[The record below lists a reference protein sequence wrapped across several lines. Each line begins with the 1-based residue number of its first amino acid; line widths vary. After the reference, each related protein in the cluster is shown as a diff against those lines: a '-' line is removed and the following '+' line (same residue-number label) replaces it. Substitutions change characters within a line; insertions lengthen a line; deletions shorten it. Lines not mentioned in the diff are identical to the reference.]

1 METNSIPN
9 KVHAFSGSV
18 AFSAFQPIDVKP
30 VIGRK
35 WITNGVD
42 NINFQRYKDAYDDSP
57 TNSSIINAFVSYI
70 FGEGLIDKKGIDL
83 RKYISQTDVE
93 LMCQDYK
100 TYGGCSAQVIW
111 SAGDK
116 PARIEYVPIS
126 KLGIN
131 VQDDMKVDGF
141 WYSWDWLNRW
151 RYKPAFYPKFD
162 GRRKS
167 DLEILYIRRPTSE
180 PFFPIPDYFSGIPW
194 TKVEG
199 ELANG
204 ALHHFQNGMEDITI
218 FNYLNGRIEDA
229 EVAKAEAER
238 IRQKTI
244 GTSNKGK
251 VFVNFGEGSDESLVV
266 DRISPPELN
275 QQNVFYSEEAERKLI
290 VAHSAPLILFSG
302 SNQGGGFS
310 NNADE
315 REVATQELFR
325 KHINPAREVILRGLQ
340 EVFNLINPDIVLD
353 FKNFEAEKTLTE
365 EENTVISSEMTP
377 LSTENVSVLDDKTL
391 EAQASLKGSVGG
403 VQALLEIQASY
414 AQGLTTYESA
424 INMLDIIYGY
434 SRDTAVKLLGKPK
447 IDTTNEEVA
456 N

>member
-1 METNSIPN
+1 MLDDQRL
-9 KVHAFSGSV
+9 KVFS
-18 AFSAFQPIDVKP
+18 Q
-30 VIGRK
+30 
-35 WITNGVD
+35 
-42 NINFQRYKDAYDDSP
+42 Y
-57 TNSSIINAFVSYI
+57 
-70 FGEGLIDKKGIDL
+70 LI
-83 RKYISQTDVE
+83 
-93 LMCQDYK
+93 
-100 TYGGCSAQVIW
+100 
-111 SAGDK
+111 
-116 PARIEYVPIS
+116 
-126 KLGIN
+126 
-131 VQDDMKVDGF
+131 
-141 WYSWDWLNRW
+141 
-151 RYKPAFYPKFD
+151 
-162 GRRKS
+162 
-167 DLEILYIRRPTSE
+167 
-180 PFFPIPDYFSGIPW
+180 SGIPW

-218 FNYLNGRIEDA
+218 FNYNNGRILD
-229 EVAKAEAER
+229 KKEADKEADKLR
-238 IRQKTI
+238 EKTI

-251 VFVNFGEGSDESLVV
+251 VFVSFNEGAEEALVI

-275 QQNVFYSEEAERKLI
+275 QQNVFYSEEAERKII
-290 VAHSAPLILFSG
+290 VAHSAPPILFSG

-447 IDTTNEEVA
+447 TDTINEEVT

>member
-1 METNSIPN
+1 METNTTAN
-9 KVHAFSGSV
+9 KVHVFGGSV
-18 AFSAFQPIDVKP
+18 AFSAFQPIDIKP

-70 FGEGLIDKKGIDL
+70 FGEGLIDKNGIDL
-83 RKYISQTDVE
+83 RKYIKQEDVE
-93 LMCQDYK
+93 LICQDYK
-100 TYGGCSAQVIW
+100 TYGGYSAQVIW
-111 SAGDK
+111 GK
-116 PARIEYVPIS
+116 GTIPARIEYLPIA
-126 KLGIN
+126 KQGIN
-131 VQDDMKVDGF
+131 VDDEMNVDGF
-141 WYSWDWLNRW
+141 WYSWDWKNRY
-151 RYKPAFYPKFD
+151 RYRPAFYPIFD
-162 GRRKS
+162 GTRKQ
-167 DLEILYIRRPTSE
+167 DLEILYVRRPTAES
-180 PFFPIPDYFSGIPW
+180 FFPVPDYFSGIPW
-194 TKVEG
+194 AKVEG

-204 ALHHFQNGMEDITI
+204 ALHHFQNGMEDVTI
-218 FNYLNGRIEDA
+218 VNYNNGRIADE
-229 EVAKAEAER
+229 EVAKKEALRVRE
-238 IRQKTI
+238 KVV
-244 GTSNKGK
+244 GTNNKSK
-251 VFVNFGEGSDESLVV
+251 LLVSFNESADEALII

-290 VAHSAPLILFSG
+290 VAHSAPPILFSG

-353 FKNFEAEKTLTE
+353 FKNFEAEKALTE
-365 EENTVISSEMTP
+365 EKTTEI
-377 LSTENVSVLDDKTL
+377 STENTPIVGENAVVLDEKTL
-391 EAQASLKGSVGG
+391 EAQANLKGSVGG

-414 AQGLTTYESA
+414 ASGTTTYESA

-434 SRDTAVKLLGKPK
+434 SRDTAIRLLGKPK
-447 IDTTNEEVA
+447 LDTTNDEIT